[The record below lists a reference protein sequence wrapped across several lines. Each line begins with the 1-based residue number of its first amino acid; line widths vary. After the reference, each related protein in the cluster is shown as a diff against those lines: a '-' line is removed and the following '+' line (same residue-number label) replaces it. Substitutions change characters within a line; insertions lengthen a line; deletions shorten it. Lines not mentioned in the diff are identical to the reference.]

1 MTEISSRPREATIAT
16 LGVRTFGAIAD
27 ILIIVVIW
35 SAFGLAFGEAPDSG
49 FGFKLEG
56 VPALMSFA
64 GMFAYY
70 IVTEAV
76 WGGTPGKMLIGM
88 RVVNEEDGL
97 VIGWQRSIVRNLLR
111 VIDFFPTLYLVGF
124 FFAVSSPKTQRL
136 GDRIARTVVIRV

>member
-1 MTEISSRPREATIAT
+1 MTEINSEPREVPIAT
-16 LGVRTFGAIAD
+16 LGVRTFGAVAD

-35 SAFGLAFGEAPDSG
+35 SVYGVFFGEIPEAG

-56 VPALMSFA
+56 LPALISFA
-64 GMFAYY
+64 GMFAYF

-76 WGGTPGKMLIGM
+76 WGATPGKMLVGM
-88 RVVNEEDGL
+88 RVVNEEDGA

-111 VIDFFPTLYLVGF
+111 VVDVFPAFYLVGF

-136 GDRIARTVVIRV
+136 GDRIARTVVVRN

>member
-1 MTEISSRPREATIAT
+1 MTETNSAAREVQIAS
-16 LGVRTFGAIAD
+16 LGVRVFGAIVD

-35 SAFGLAFGEAPDSG
+35 SAFGLAFGKAPASG
-49 FGFKLEG
+49 VGFELEG
-56 VPALMSFA
+56 TPALFSFA
-64 GMFAYY
+64 GMLAYFV
-70 IVTEAV
+70 VTEAV

-88 RVVNEEDGL
+88 RVVNEEDGA

-111 VIDFFPTLYLVGF
+111 VVDVFPALYLVGF